1 MNIIVR
7 RKYSSEHLMIKDLVE
22 KEGLL
27 STAMINGNG
36 KLPGCKPC
44 EPLPR

>member
-27 STAMINGNG
+27 STAMINGSRKVRFG
-36 KLPGCKPC
+36 TIPSFKG
-44 EPLPR
+44 